1 MAHTINSEDLQ
12 PGDKVSIDQLE
23 SSTPGYVDTF
33 KGKPMKA
40 SIYVDYASQYLLLN
54 VFFQQMAWK
63 HLNNLQHHMA
73 SR

>member
-1 MAHTINSEDLQ
+1 MAHIINSEDLQ

-40 SIYVDYASQYLLLN
+40 SIYVDYASQYLFVKCLFSN
-54 VFFQQMAWK
+54 K
-63 HLNNLQHHMA
+63 
-73 SR
+73 